1 MQQYGFQMETGQFGL
16 HGVHVVLLV
25 EMEIK
30 PKPERVPIHHLPMGA
45 KTAVY
50 LIQKQ

>member
-1 MQQYGFQMETGQFGL
+1 METGQFGL
-16 HGVHVVLLV
+16 HGVCAVLLV

-30 PKPERVPIHHLPMGA
+30 PKQELVQIRHLPMGA
-45 KTAVY
+45 KTAVH